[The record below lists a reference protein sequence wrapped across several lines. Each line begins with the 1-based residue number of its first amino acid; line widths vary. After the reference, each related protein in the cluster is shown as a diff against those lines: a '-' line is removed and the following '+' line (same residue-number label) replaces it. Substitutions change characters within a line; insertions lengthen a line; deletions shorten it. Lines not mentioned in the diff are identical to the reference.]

1 MLLNLT
7 SNAAKFVSKT
17 DGKIRISANL
27 RNDGTNVQ
35 LVVIVADNGPGISE
49 EDQQKL
55 FKPFTKLKD
64 TNKINP
70 NGAGLGLNICKMI
83 CRNLGGDIEVSSR
96 PEDWTEF
103 TFWVNVRSY
112 VDCDIDDAFTPRTTM

>member
-1 MLLNLT
+1 VLLNLT
-7 SNAAKFVSKT
+7 SNAAKFVSKN

-27 RNDGTNVQ
+27 RNDGT
-35 LVVIVADNGPGISE
+35 GISD

-55 FKPFTKLKD
+55 FKPFSKLKD
-64 TNKINP
+64 ANKINL
-70 NGAGLGLNICKMI
+70 NGTGLGLNICKMI

-112 VDCDIDDAFTPRTTM
+112 VDCDIDDAFTPRRIM